1 MTELLKYLVP
11 LLASGL
17 IVVLFLAT
25 AHSIRQGTGDDD
37 FARRLRDVNRSEFDV
52 DGVKK
57 TSAVSRWSDF
67 WYALTI
73 QTGAVPSSVDA
84 PGRMVMI
91 FMLVLFGFGS
101 LVAPAD
107 IFAGLLMSAGAPVI
121 WKAILGRRI
130 HSRARQMDKQLPRL
144 LASMRANLQSNS
156 TPQQAILA
164 IVDET
169 PAPLGNEL
177 KIMRDEIRVNV
188 PLQEA
193 LRHLAAR
200 VPSREMKFL
209 VSSIEISSVSG
220 SDLDPQLRIIQSIVQ
235 SRARMASR
243 LATAVASVQ
252 PSIIVAGVV
261 IPGSFAFSYFSDA
274 TNRAYW
280 STMSGLMAAAA
291 VAVLYAVGLIVVRR
305 LISNVENS

>member
-1 MTELLKYLVP
+1 MTEMLKYVVP

-17 IVVLFLAT
+17 IILLFLAA
-25 AHSIRQGTGDDD
+25 AHSVGKGSGDDD
-37 FARRLRDVNRSEFDV
+37 FARRLRDVNRSEFETVGD
-52 DGVKK
+52 KK
-57 TSAVSRWSDF
+57 PSAASRWTNF

-73 QTGAVPSSVDA
+73 QTGTIPSSPQA
-84 PGRMVMI
+84 PGRMVMV
-91 FMLVLFGFGS
+91 FMLILFGFGS
-101 LVAPAD
+101 LVVPAD
-107 IFAGLLMSAGAPVI
+107 VVAGTLMSVAAPVI
-121 WKAILGRRI
+121 WRMILKRRIGRR
-130 HSRARQMDKQLPRL
+130 SKQMDKQLPRL
-144 LASMRANLQSNS
+144 LSSMRANLQSNY

-164 IVDET
+164 VVDEI

-193 LRHLAAR
+193 LRNLAAR

-220 SDLDPQLRIIQSIVQ
+220 SDLDPQLRIIQQIVQ
-235 SRARMASR
+235 SRSRTASR

-252 PSIIVAGVV
+252 PSILIAGIV
-261 IPGSFAFSYFSDA
+261 IPGSFAFSYLSDPA
-274 TNRAYW
+274 NKAYW
-280 STMSGLMAAAA
+280 TTFSGLMAAGV
-291 VAVLYAVGLIVVRR
+291 VAVLYAVGLIVVRK